1 MSDTK
6 VKLWYDQEGD
16 YMEVIWDTKPGYF
29 TATEDDRVMV
39 MVDTEGNVQ
48 GFHILGVRSVK
59 GKPFDV
65 TLAAKPASGTG
76 G

>member
-39 MVDTEGNVQ
+39 MVDTKGNVQ
-48 GFHILGVRSVK
+48 GFHILVSDLSK
-59 GKPFDV
+59 GSPS
-65 TLAAKPASGTG
+65 T
-76 G
+76 